1 MTPYPYIHLRL
12 QSSYS
17 LAEGA
22 IKIKRIAELA
32 KKNNMPS
39 IALTDN
45 NNLFGALEFS
55 LECVKN
61 GIQPIIGSS
70 LNLLDIQENHN
81 SSQINLL
88 VKNKEGYK
96 NLLYL
101 SSISHTKQNNI
112 VGIRIEDLLN
122 HKHLLNKNYDI
133 VHYDSPDERGIDVG
147 LIYNKNVFKVNSTK
161 SHELIIYDNKSSKRN
176 YTRDQLV
183 VSGLLDGELIHIIV
197 NHWPSRSGGEERSR
211 AGRMAAAEL
220 NKKIIDSLQNK
231 YKNAKI
237 ITMGDFNDDPHDD
250 SMKKIL
256 NAKKYIEDVKT
267 NGLYNPMEVILS
279 DQGIGSN
286 AYRDVWQLF
295 DQILVTEPFL
305 NKKYDSYQ
313 FYKAGIFNKSYLTQ
327 KKGRYKGQPF
337 RSFSWGR
344 FTNGYSDHYP
354 SFIYLIKQ
362 NLD

>member
-1 MTPYPYIHLRL
+1 MTTISLNTIAQEKRNFKIHTIAFYNVENLFDTINDVNKNDEA
-12 QSSYS
+12 SPIM
-17 LAEGA
+17 E
-22 IKIKRIAELA
+22 IKFNRSEIYKKKVENMASVIADIGTDLVN
-32 KKNNMPS
+32 KSPS
-39 IALTDN
+39 IVGLS
-45 NNLFGALEFS
+45 E
-55 LECVKN
+55 V
-61 GIQPIIGSS
+61 
-70 LNLLDIQENHN
+70 ENRN
-81 SSQINLL
+81 
-88 VKNKEGYK
+88 V
-96 NLLYL
+96 
-101 SSISHTKQNNI
+101 
-112 VGIRIEDLLN
+112 IEDLLN
-122 HKHLLNKNYDI
+122 NKHLLNKNYDI

-147 LIYNKNVFKVNSTK
+147 LIYNKDVFKVNSTK

-183 VSGLLDGELIHIIV
+183 VSGLLDNELIHIIV

-220 NKKIIDSLQNK
+220 NKKIIDSLQGK

-267 NGLYNPMEVILS
+267 NGIYNPMEVILS

-286 AYRDVWQLF
+286 AYRDAWQLF

-313 FYKAGIFNKSYLTQ
+313 FYKAGIFNKSYLIN
-327 KKGRYKGQPF
+327 KAGRYKGYPF
-337 RSFSWGR
+337 RSFSWGS
-344 FTNGYSDHYP
+344 FTGGYSDHLPPY
-354 SFIYLIKQ
+354 IYLIKEIK
-362 NLD
+362 D

>member
-1 MTPYPYIHLRL
+1 MRNYILGL
-12 QSSYS
+12 LLALIS
-17 LAEGA
+17 LNTVAQEKRNF
-22 IKIKRIAELA
+22 KIHTIAFYNVENLFDTINDINKNDEA
-32 KKNNMPS
+32 SPIMEMKFNRSEIYKKKVKNMASVIADIGSDLVNKSPS
-39 IALTDN
+39 IVGLS
-45 NNLFGALEFS
+45 E
-55 LECVKN
+55 V
-61 GIQPIIGSS
+61 
-70 LNLLDIQENHN
+70 ENRN
-81 SSQINLL
+81 
-88 VKNKEGYK
+88 V
-96 NLLYL
+96 
-101 SSISHTKQNNI
+101 
-112 VGIRIEDLLN
+112 IEDLLN
-122 HKHLLNKNYDI
+122 NKHLLNKNYDI

-147 LIYNKNVFKVNSTK
+147 LIYNKDVFKVNSTK
-161 SHELIIYDNKSSKRN
+161 SHELIIYDNNSSKRN

-183 VSGLLDGELIHIIV
+183 VSGLLDNELIHVIV

-256 NAKKYIEDVKT
+256 NAKKHIEDVKT
-267 NGLYNPMEVILS
+267 NGIYNPMEVILS

-313 FYKAGIFNKSYLTQ
+313 FYKAGIFNKSYLIN
-327 KKGRYKGQPF
+327 KAGRYKGYPF
-337 RSFSWGR
+337 RSFSWGS
-344 FTNGYSDHYP
+344 FTGGYSDHLPPY
-354 SFIYLIKQ
+354 IYLIKEIK
-362 NLD
+362 D

>member
-1 MTPYPYIHLRL
+1 MIRGYILGML
-12 QSSYS
+12 LAIFS
-17 LAEGA
+17 LNTVAQEKRNFNIHTIA
-22 IKIKRIAELA
+22 FYNVENLFDTINDVNKNDEASPMMEIKFNRSEIYKKKVKNMAQVIADIGTDLIN
-32 KKNNMPS
+32 KSPS
-39 IALTDN
+39 IVGLS
-45 NNLFGALEFS
+45 E
-55 LECVKN
+55 V
-61 GIQPIIGSS
+61 
-70 LNLLDIQENHN
+70 ENRN
-81 SSQINLL
+81 
-88 VKNKEGYK
+88 V
-96 NLLYL
+96 
-101 SSISHTKQNNI
+101 
-112 VGIRIEDLLN
+112 IEDLIN
-122 HKHLLNKNYDI
+122 HEYLSNEDYKI

-147 LIYNKNVFKVNSTK
+147 LIYNDNVFKINSTK

-211 AGRMAAAEL
+211 AGRMAAAGL

-267 NGLYNPMEVILS
+267 NGIYNPMEVILS

-313 FYKAGIFNKSYLTQ
+313 FYKAGVFNESYLIN
-327 KKGRYKGQPF
+327 KAGKYKGYPF
-337 RSFSWGR
+337 RSFSWGS
-344 FTNGYSDHYP
+344 FTDGYSDHLP
-354 SFIYLIKQ
+354 SYIYLIKEIQ
-362 NLD
+362 D

>member
-1 MTPYPYIHLRL
+1 MKNYILG
-12 QSSYS
+12 S
-17 LAEGA
+17 LLA
-22 IKIKRIAELA
+22 IISLNTIAQEKRNFKIHTIAFYNVENLFDTINDVNKNDEA
-32 KKNNMPS
+32 SPMMEIKFNRSEIYKKKVKNMAQVIADIGTDLINKSPS
-39 IALTDN
+39 IVGLS
-45 NNLFGALEFS
+45 E
-55 LECVKN
+55 V
-61 GIQPIIGSS
+61 
-70 LNLLDIQENHN
+70 ENRN
-81 SSQINLL
+81 
-88 VKNKEGYK
+88 V
-96 NLLYL
+96 
-101 SSISHTKQNNI
+101 
-112 VGIRIEDLLN
+112 IEDLLN

-147 LIYNKNVFKVNSTK
+147 LIYNKDVFKVNSTK

-183 VSGLLDGELIHIIV
+183 VSGLLDNELIHIIV

-267 NGLYNPMEVILS
+267 NGIYNPMEVILS

-313 FYKAGIFNKSYLTQ
+313 FYKAGIFNKSYLIN
-327 KKGRYKGQPF
+327 KAGRYKGYPF
-337 RSFSWGR
+337 RSFSWGS
-344 FTNGYSDHYP
+344 FTGGYSDHLPPY
-354 SFIYLIKQ
+354 IYLIKEIK
-362 NLD
+362 D

>member
-1 MTPYPYIHLRL
+1 MRNYILGFL
-12 QSSYS
+12 LAIIS
-17 LAEGA
+17 LNTVAQEKRNF
-22 IKIKRIAELA
+22 KIHTIAFYNVENLFDTINDINKNDEA
-32 KKNNMPS
+32 SPIMEMKFNRSEIYKKKVKNMASVIADIGSDLVNKSPS
-39 IALTDN
+39 IVGLS
-45 NNLFGALEFS
+45 E
-55 LECVKN
+55 V
-61 GIQPIIGSS
+61 
-70 LNLLDIQENHN
+70 ENRN
-81 SSQINLL
+81 
-88 VKNKEGYK
+88 V
-96 NLLYL
+96 
-101 SSISHTKQNNI
+101 
-112 VGIRIEDLLN
+112 IEDLLN
-122 HKHLLNKNYDI
+122 NKHLLNKNYDI

-147 LIYNKNVFKVNSTK
+147 LIYNKDVFKVNSTK
-161 SHELIIYDNKSSKRN
+161 SHELIIYDNNSSKRN

-183 VSGLLDGELIHIIV
+183 VSGLLDNELIHVIV

-256 NAKKYIEDVKT
+256 NAKKHIEDVKT
-267 NGLYNPMEVILS
+267 NGIYNPMEVILS

-313 FYKAGIFNKSYLTQ
+313 FYKAGIFNKSYLIN
-327 KKGRYKGQPF
+327 KAGRYKGYPF
-337 RSFSWGR
+337 RSFSWGS
-344 FTNGYSDHYP
+344 FTGGYSDHLPPY
-354 SFIYLIKQ
+354 IYLIKEIK
-362 NLD
+362 D

>member
-1 MTPYPYIHLRL
+1 MRKYILGL
-12 QSSYS
+12 LLAIIS
-17 LAEGA
+17 LNTVAQEKRNFKIHTIA
-22 IKIKRIAELA
+22 FYNVENLFDTINDINKNDEASPIMEIKFNRSEIYKKKVENMASVIADIGTDLID
-32 KKNNMPS
+32 KSPS
-39 IALTDN
+39 IVGLS
-45 NNLFGALEFS
+45 E
-55 LECVKN
+55 V
-61 GIQPIIGSS
+61 
-70 LNLLDIQENHN
+70 ENRN
-81 SSQINLL
+81 
-88 VKNKEGYK
+88 V
-96 NLLYL
+96 
-101 SSISHTKQNNI
+101 
-112 VGIRIEDLLN
+112 IEDLLN
-122 HKHLLNKNYDI
+122 NKHLLNKNYDI

-147 LIYNKNVFKVNSTK
+147 LIYNKDVFKVNSTK

-183 VSGLLDGELIHIIV
+183 VSGLLDNELIHVIV

-267 NGLYNPMEVILS
+267 NGIYNPMEVILS

-313 FYKAGIFNKSYLTQ
+313 FYKAGIFNKSYLIN
-327 KKGRYKGQPF
+327 KAGRYKGYPF
-337 RSFSWGR
+337 RSFSWGS
-344 FTNGYSDHYP
+344 FTGGYSDHLPPY
-354 SFIYLIKQ
+354 IYLIKEIK
-362 NLD
+362 D

>member
-1 MTPYPYIHLRL
+1 MRKYILGL
-12 QSSYS
+12 LLAIIS
-17 LAEGA
+17 LNTIAQEKRNFKIHTIA
-22 IKIKRIAELA
+22 FYNVENLFDTINDINKNDEASPIMEIKFNRSEIY
-32 KKNNMPS
+32 KKKVKNMASVITDIGNDLVNKSPS
-39 IALTDN
+39 IVGLS
-45 NNLFGALEFS
+45 E
-55 LECVKN
+55 V
-61 GIQPIIGSS
+61 
-70 LNLLDIQENHN
+70 ENRN
-81 SSQINLL
+81 
-88 VKNKEGYK
+88 V
-96 NLLYL
+96 
-101 SSISHTKQNNI
+101 
-112 VGIRIEDLLN
+112 IEDLLN
-122 HKHLLNKNYDI
+122 NKHLSNKNYDI

-147 LIYNKNVFKVNSTK
+147 LIYNKDVFKVNSTK

-183 VSGLLDGELIHIIV
+183 VSGLLDNELIHLIV

-256 NAKKYIEDVKT
+256 NAKKHIEDVKT
-267 NGLYNPMEVILS
+267 NGIYNPMEVILS

-313 FYKAGIFNKSYLTQ
+313 FYKAGIFNKSYLIN
-327 KKGRYKGQPF
+327 KAGRYKGYPF
-337 RSFSWGR
+337 RSFSWGS
-344 FTNGYSDHYP
+344 FTDGYSDHLP
-354 SFIYLIKQ
+354 SYIYLIKEIK
-362 NLD
+362 D

>member
-1 MTPYPYIHLRL
+1 MKNYILGIL
-12 QSSYS
+12 LATIS
-17 LAEGA
+17 LNTIAQEKRNFKIHA
-22 IKIKRIAELA
+22 IAFYNVENLFDTINDINKNDEASPIMEIKFNRSEIYKKKVKNMASVIADIGSDLVN
-32 KKNNMPS
+32 KSPS
-39 IALTDN
+39 IVGLS
-45 NNLFGALEFS
+45 E
-55 LECVKN
+55 V
-61 GIQPIIGSS
+61 
-70 LNLLDIQENHN
+70 ENRN
-81 SSQINLL
+81 
-88 VKNKEGYK
+88 V
-96 NLLYL
+96 
-101 SSISHTKQNNI
+101 
-112 VGIRIEDLLN
+112 IEDLLN
-122 HKHLLNKNYDI
+122 NKHLLNKNYDI

-147 LIYNKNVFKVNSTK
+147 LIYNKDVFKVNSTK
-161 SHELIIYDNKSSKRN
+161 SHELIIYDNNSSKRN

-183 VSGLLDGELIHIIV
+183 VSGLLDNELIHIIV

-267 NGLYNPMEVILS
+267 NGIYNPMEVILS

-313 FYKAGIFNKSYLTQ
+313 FYKAGIFNKSYLIN
-327 KKGRYKGQPF
+327 KAGRYKGYPF
-337 RSFSWGR
+337 RSFSWGS
-344 FTNGYSDHYP
+344 FTDGYSDHLPPY
-354 SFIYLIKQ
+354 IYLIKEIK
-362 NLD
+362 D

>member
-1 MTPYPYIHLRL
+1 MRKYILGL
-12 QSSYS
+12 LLAIIS
-17 LAEGA
+17 LNTVAQEKRNFKIHTIA
-22 IKIKRIAELA
+22 FYNVENLFDTINDINKNDEASPIMEIKFNRSEIYKKKVKNMASVIADIGSDLVN
-32 KKNNMPS
+32 KSPS
-39 IALTDN
+39 IVGLS
-45 NNLFGALEFS
+45 E
-55 LECVKN
+55 V
-61 GIQPIIGSS
+61 
-70 LNLLDIQENHN
+70 ENRN
-81 SSQINLL
+81 
-88 VKNKEGYK
+88 V
-96 NLLYL
+96 
-101 SSISHTKQNNI
+101 
-112 VGIRIEDLLN
+112 IEDLLN
-122 HKHLLNKNYDI
+122 NKHLSNKNYDI

-147 LIYNKNVFKVNSTK
+147 LIYNKDVFKVNSTK

-183 VSGLLDGELIHIIV
+183 VSGLLDNELIHVIV

-267 NGLYNPMEVILS
+267 NGIYNPMEVILS

-313 FYKAGIFNKSYLTQ
+313 FYKAGIFNKSYLIN
-327 KKGRYKGQPF
+327 KAGRYKGYPF
-337 RSFSWGR
+337 RSFSWGS
-344 FTNGYSDHYP
+344 FTGGYSDHLPPY
-354 SFIYLIKQ
+354 IYLIKEIK
-362 NLD
+362 D

>member
-1 MTPYPYIHLRL
+1 MKNYILGIL
-12 QSSYS
+12 LTTIS
-17 LAEGA
+17 LNTIAQEKRNFKIHTIA
-22 IKIKRIAELA
+22 FYNVENLFDTINDVNKNDEASPIMEIKFNRSEIYKKKVENMASVIADIGTDLVN
-32 KKNNMPS
+32 KSPS
-39 IALTDN
+39 IVGLS
-45 NNLFGALEFS
+45 E
-55 LECVKN
+55 V
-61 GIQPIIGSS
+61 
-70 LNLLDIQENHN
+70 ENRN
-81 SSQINLL
+81 
-88 VKNKEGYK
+88 V
-96 NLLYL
+96 
-101 SSISHTKQNNI
+101 
-112 VGIRIEDLLN
+112 IEDLLN
-122 HKHLLNKNYDI
+122 NKHLSNKNYDI

-147 LIYNKNVFKVNSTK
+147 LIYNKDVFKVNSTK

-183 VSGLLDGELIHIIV
+183 VSGLLDNELIHIIV

-220 NKKIIDSLQNK
+220 NKKIIDSLQGK

-267 NGLYNPMEVILS
+267 NGIYNPMEVILS

-286 AYRDVWQLF
+286 AYRDAWQLF

-313 FYKAGIFNKSYLTQ
+313 FYKAGIFNKSYLIN
-327 KKGRYKGQPF
+327 KAGRYKGYPF
-337 RSFSWGR
+337 RSFSWGS
-344 FTNGYSDHYP
+344 FTGGYSDHLPPY
-354 SFIYLIKQ
+354 IYLIKEIK
-362 NLD
+362 D

>member
-1 MTPYPYIHLRL
+1 MRNYILGL
-12 QSSYS
+12 LLAIIS
-17 LAEGA
+17 LNTVAQEKRNFKIHTIA
-22 IKIKRIAELA
+22 FYNVENLFDTINDINKNDEASPIMEIKFNRSEIY
-32 KKNNMPS
+32 KKKVKNMASVIEDIGSDLVNKSPS
-39 IALTDN
+39 IVGLS
-45 NNLFGALEFS
+45 E
-55 LECVKN
+55 V
-61 GIQPIIGSS
+61 
-70 LNLLDIQENHN
+70 ENRN
-81 SSQINLL
+81 
-88 VKNKEGYK
+88 V
-96 NLLYL
+96 
-101 SSISHTKQNNI
+101 
-112 VGIRIEDLLN
+112 IEDLLN
-122 HKHLLNKNYDI
+122 NKHLSNKNYDI

-147 LIYNKNVFKVNSTK
+147 LIYNKDVFKVNSTK

-183 VSGLLDGELIHIIV
+183 VSGLLDNELIHIIV

-256 NAKKYIEDVKT
+256 NAKKHIEDVKT
-267 NGLYNPMEVILS
+267 NGIYNPMEVILS

-313 FYKAGIFNKSYLTQ
+313 FYKAGIFNKSYLIN
-327 KKGRYKGQPF
+327 KAGRYKGYPF
-337 RSFSWGR
+337 RSFSWGS
-344 FTNGYSDHYP
+344 FTDGYSDHLP
-354 SFIYLIKQ
+354 SYIYLIKEIK
-362 NLD
+362 D

>member
-1 MTPYPYIHLRL
+1 MKNYILGIL
-12 QSSYS
+12 
-17 LAEGA
+17 LAIISINTVAQEKRNFKIHTIA
-22 IKIKRIAELA
+22 FYNVENLFDTINDINKNDEASPIMEIKFNRSEIYKKKVENMASVIADIGSDLVN
-32 KKNNMPS
+32 KSPS
-39 IALTDN
+39 IVGLS
-45 NNLFGALEFS
+45 E
-55 LECVKN
+55 V
-61 GIQPIIGSS
+61 
-70 LNLLDIQENHN
+70 ENRN
-81 SSQINLL
+81 
-88 VKNKEGYK
+88 V
-96 NLLYL
+96 
-101 SSISHTKQNNI
+101 
-112 VGIRIEDLLN
+112 IEDLLN
-122 HKHLLNKNYDI
+122 NKHLLNKNYDI

-147 LIYNKNVFKVNSTK
+147 LIYNKDVFKVNSTK

-183 VSGLLDGELIHIIV
+183 VSGLLDNELIHVIV

-267 NGLYNPMEVILS
+267 NGIYNPMEVILS

-313 FYKAGIFNKSYLTQ
+313 FYKAGIFNKSYLIN
-327 KKGRYKGQPF
+327 KAGRYKGYPF
-337 RSFSWGR
+337 RSFSWGS
-344 FTNGYSDHYP
+344 FTGGYSDHLPPY
-354 SFIYLIKQ
+354 IYLIKEIK
-362 NLD
+362 D

>member
-1 MTPYPYIHLRL
+1 MIRGYILGML
-12 QSSYS
+12 LAIIS
-17 LAEGA
+17 LNTVAQEKRNFNIHTIA
-22 IKIKRIAELA
+22 FYNVENLFDTINDVNKNDEASPMMEIKFNRSEIYKKKVKNMAQVIADIGTDLIN
-32 KKNNMPS
+32 KSPS
-39 IALTDN
+39 IVGLS
-45 NNLFGALEFS
+45 E
-55 LECVKN
+55 V
-61 GIQPIIGSS
+61 
-70 LNLLDIQENHN
+70 ENRN
-81 SSQINLL
+81 
-88 VKNKEGYK
+88 V
-96 NLLYL
+96 
-101 SSISHTKQNNI
+101 
-112 VGIRIEDLLN
+112 IEDLIN
-122 HKHLLNKNYDI
+122 HEYLSNEDYKI

-147 LIYNKNVFKVNSTK
+147 LIYNDNVFKINSTK

-211 AGRMAAAEL
+211 AGRMAAAGL

-267 NGLYNPMEVILS
+267 NGIYNPMEVILS

-313 FYKAGIFNKSYLTQ
+313 FYKAGVFNESYLIN
-327 KKGRYKGQPF
+327 KAGKYKGYPF
-337 RSFSWGR
+337 RSFSWGS
-344 FTNGYSDHYP
+344 FTDGYSDHLP
-354 SFIYLIKQ
+354 SYIYLIKEIQ
-362 NLD
+362 D

>member
-1 MTPYPYIHLRL
+1 MKNYILGIL
-12 QSSYS
+12 LAIIS
-17 LAEGA
+17 LNTVAQEKRNFKIHTIA
-22 IKIKRIAELA
+22 FYNVENLFDTINDINKNDEASPIMEIKFNRSEIYKKKVENMASVIADIGSDLVN
-32 KKNNMPS
+32 KSPS
-39 IALTDN
+39 IVGLS
-45 NNLFGALEFS
+45 E
-55 LECVKN
+55 V
-61 GIQPIIGSS
+61 
-70 LNLLDIQENHN
+70 ENRN
-81 SSQINLL
+81 
-88 VKNKEGYK
+88 V
-96 NLLYL
+96 
-101 SSISHTKQNNI
+101 
-112 VGIRIEDLLN
+112 IEDLLN
-122 HKHLLNKNYDI
+122 NEHLLNKNYDI

-147 LIYNKNVFKVNSTK
+147 LIYNKNVFKINSTK

-183 VSGLLDGELIHIIV
+183 VSGLLDNELIHIIV

-267 NGLYNPMEVILS
+267 NGIYNPMEVILS

-313 FYKAGIFNKSYLTQ
+313 FYKAGIFNKSYLIN
-327 KKGRYKGQPF
+327 KAGRYKGYPF
-337 RSFSWGR
+337 RSFSWGS
-344 FTNGYSDHYP
+344 FTGGYSDHLPPY
-354 SFIYLIKQ
+354 IYLIKEIK
-362 NLD
+362 D

>member
-1 MTPYPYIHLRL
+1 MKNYILG
-12 QSSYS
+12 S
-17 LAEGA
+17 LLA
-22 IKIKRIAELA
+22 IISLNTIAQEKRNFKIHTIAFYNVENLFDTINDVNKNDEA
-32 KKNNMPS
+32 SPMMEIKFNRSEIYKKKVKNMAQVIADIGTDLINKSPS
-39 IALTDN
+39 IVGLS
-45 NNLFGALEFS
+45 E
-55 LECVKN
+55 V
-61 GIQPIIGSS
+61 
-70 LNLLDIQENHN
+70 ENRN
-81 SSQINLL
+81 
-88 VKNKEGYK
+88 V
-96 NLLYL
+96 
-101 SSISHTKQNNI
+101 
-112 VGIRIEDLLN
+112 IEDLLN

-183 VSGLLDGELIHIIV
+183 VSGLLDNELIHIIV

-267 NGLYNPMEVILS
+267 NGIYNPMEVILS

-286 AYRDVWQLF
+286 AYRDAWQLF

-313 FYKAGIFNKSYLTQ
+313 FYKAGVFNKSYLINKT
-327 KKGRYKGQPF
+327 GRYKGYPF
-337 RSFSWGR
+337 RSFSWGS
-344 FTNGYSDHYP
+344 FTDGYSDHLP
-354 SFIYLIKQ
+354 SYIYLIKEIK
-362 NLD
+362 D

>member
-1 MTPYPYIHLRL
+1 MKNYILGL
-12 QSSYS
+12 LLAIIS
-17 LAEGA
+17 LNTIAQEKRNFKIHTIAFYNVENLFDTINDINKNDEASPIMEIKFNRSEIYKKKVKNMARVIADIGA
-22 IKIKRIAELA
+22 DLVNKS
-32 KKNNMPS
+32 PS
-39 IALTDN
+39 IVGLS
-45 NNLFGALEFS
+45 E
-55 LECVKN
+55 V
-61 GIQPIIGSS
+61 
-70 LNLLDIQENHN
+70 ENRN
-81 SSQINLL
+81 
-88 VKNKEGYK
+88 V
-96 NLLYL
+96 
-101 SSISHTKQNNI
+101 
-112 VGIRIEDLLN
+112 IEDLLN
-122 HKHLLNKNYDI
+122 NKHLLNKNYDI

-147 LIYNKNVFKVNSTK
+147 LIYNKDVFKVNSTK
-161 SHELIIYDNKSSKRN
+161 SHELIIYDNNSSKRN

-183 VSGLLDGELIHIIV
+183 VSGLLDNELIHVIV

-220 NKKIIDSLQNK
+220 NKKIIDSLQDK

-267 NGLYNPMEVILS
+267 NGIYNPMEVILS

-313 FYKAGIFNKSYLTQ
+313 FYKAGIFNKSYLIN
-327 KKGRYKGQPF
+327 KAGRYKGYPF
-337 RSFSWGR
+337 RSFSWGS
-344 FTNGYSDHYP
+344 FTDGYSDHLP
-354 SFIYLIKQ
+354 SYIYLIKEIK
-362 NLD
+362 D

>member
-1 MTPYPYIHLRL
+1 MRNYILGL
-12 QSSYS
+12 LLAIIS
-17 LAEGA
+17 LNTVAQEKRNFKIHTIA
-22 IKIKRIAELA
+22 FYNVENLFDTINDINKNDEASPIMEIKFNRSEIY
-32 KKNNMPS
+32 KKKVKNMASVIEDIGSDLVNKSPS
-39 IALTDN
+39 IVGLS
-45 NNLFGALEFS
+45 E
-55 LECVKN
+55 V
-61 GIQPIIGSS
+61 
-70 LNLLDIQENHN
+70 ENRN
-81 SSQINLL
+81 
-88 VKNKEGYK
+88 V
-96 NLLYL
+96 
-101 SSISHTKQNNI
+101 
-112 VGIRIEDLLN
+112 IEDLLN
-122 HKHLLNKNYDI
+122 NKHLSNKNYDI

-147 LIYNKNVFKVNSTK
+147 LIYNKDVFKVNSTK

-183 VSGLLDGELIHIIV
+183 VSGLLDNELIHLIV

-267 NGLYNPMEVILS
+267 NGIYNPMEVILS

-313 FYKAGIFNKSYLTQ
+313 FYKAGIFNKSYLIN
-327 KKGRYKGQPF
+327 KAGRYKGYPF
-337 RSFSWGR
+337 RSFSWGS
-344 FTNGYSDHYP
+344 FTDGYSDHLP
-354 SFIYLIKQ
+354 SYIYLIKEIK
-362 NLD
+362 D

>member
-1 MTPYPYIHLRL
+1 MRNYILGL
-12 QSSYS
+12 LLAIIS
-17 LAEGA
+17 LNTVAQEKRNFKIHTIA
-22 IKIKRIAELA
+22 FYNVENLFDTINDINKNDEASPIMEIKFNRSEIYKKKVKNMASVIADIGSDLVN
-32 KKNNMPS
+32 KSPS
-39 IALTDN
+39 IVGLS
-45 NNLFGALEFS
+45 E
-55 LECVKN
+55 V
-61 GIQPIIGSS
+61 
-70 LNLLDIQENHN
+70 ENRN
-81 SSQINLL
+81 
-88 VKNKEGYK
+88 V
-96 NLLYL
+96 
-101 SSISHTKQNNI
+101 
-112 VGIRIEDLLN
+112 IEDLLN
-122 HKHLLNKNYDI
+122 NKHLLNKNYDI

-147 LIYNKNVFKVNSTK
+147 LIYNKDVFKVNSTK
-161 SHELIIYDNKSSKRN
+161 SHELIIYDNNSSKRN

-183 VSGLLDGELIHIIV
+183 VSGLLDNELIHIIV

-256 NAKKYIEDVKT
+256 NAKKHIEDVKT
-267 NGLYNPMEVILS
+267 NGIYNPMEVILS

-313 FYKAGIFNKSYLTQ
+313 FYKAGIFNKSYLIN
-327 KKGRYKGQPF
+327 KAGRYKGYPF
-337 RSFSWGR
+337 RSFSWGS
-344 FTNGYSDHYP
+344 FTGGYSDHLPPY
-354 SFIYLIKQ
+354 IYLIKEIK
-362 NLD
+362 D

>member
-1 MTPYPYIHLRL
+1 MKKYILGL
-12 QSSYS
+12 LLAIIS
-17 LAEGA
+17 LNTVAQEKRNFKIHTIA
-22 IKIKRIAELA
+22 FYNVENLFDTINDINKNDEASPIMEIKFNRSEIYKKKVENMASVIADIGSDLVN
-32 KKNNMPS
+32 KSPS
-39 IALTDN
+39 IVGLS
-45 NNLFGALEFS
+45 E
-55 LECVKN
+55 V
-61 GIQPIIGSS
+61 
-70 LNLLDIQENHN
+70 ENRN
-81 SSQINLL
+81 
-88 VKNKEGYK
+88 V
-96 NLLYL
+96 
-101 SSISHTKQNNI
+101 
-112 VGIRIEDLLN
+112 IEDLLN
-122 HKHLLNKNYDI
+122 NKHLLNKNYDI

-147 LIYNKNVFKVNSTK
+147 LIYNKDVFKVNSTK

-183 VSGLLDGELIHIIV
+183 VSGLLDNELIHLIV

-267 NGLYNPMEVILS
+267 NGIYNPMEVILS

-313 FYKAGIFNKSYLTQ
+313 FYKAGIFNKSYLIN
-327 KKGRYKGQPF
+327 KAGRYKGYPF
-337 RSFSWGR
+337 RSFSWGS
-344 FTNGYSDHYP
+344 FTGGYSDHLPPY
-354 SFIYLIKQ
+354 IYLIKEIK
-362 NLD
+362 D

>member
-1 MTPYPYIHLRL
+1 MRNYILGL
-12 QSSYS
+12 LLAIIS
-17 LAEGA
+17 LNTVAQEKRNFKIHTIA
-22 IKIKRIAELA
+22 FYNVENLFDTINDINKNDEASPIMEIKFNRSEIYKKKVKNMASVIADIGSDLVN
-32 KKNNMPS
+32 KSPS
-39 IALTDN
+39 IVGLS
-45 NNLFGALEFS
+45 E
-55 LECVKN
+55 V
-61 GIQPIIGSS
+61 
-70 LNLLDIQENHN
+70 ENRN
-81 SSQINLL
+81 
-88 VKNKEGYK
+88 V
-96 NLLYL
+96 
-101 SSISHTKQNNI
+101 
-112 VGIRIEDLLN
+112 IEDLLN
-122 HKHLLNKNYDI
+122 TKHLLNKNYDI

-147 LIYNKNVFKVNSTK
+147 LIYNKDVFKVNSTK
-161 SHELIIYDNKSSKRN
+161 SHELIIYDNNSSKRN

-183 VSGLLDGELIHIIV
+183 VSGLLDNELIHIIV

-256 NAKKYIEDVKT
+256 NAKKHIEDVKT
-267 NGLYNPMEVILS
+267 NGIYNPMEVILS

-313 FYKAGIFNKSYLTQ
+313 FYKAGIFNKSYLIN
-327 KKGRYKGQPF
+327 KAGRYKGYPF
-337 RSFSWGR
+337 RSFSWGS
-344 FTNGYSDHYP
+344 FTDGYSDHLPPY
-354 SFIYLIKQ
+354 IYLIKEIK
-362 NLD
+362 D

>member
-1 MTPYPYIHLRL
+1 MKNYILGIL
-12 QSSYS
+12 LTTIS
-17 LAEGA
+17 LNTIAQEKRNFKIHTIA
-22 IKIKRIAELA
+22 FYNVENLFDTINDVNKNDEASPIMEIKFNRSEIYKKKVENMASVIADIGTDLVN
-32 KKNNMPS
+32 KSPS
-39 IALTDN
+39 IVGLS
-45 NNLFGALEFS
+45 E
-55 LECVKN
+55 V
-61 GIQPIIGSS
+61 
-70 LNLLDIQENHN
+70 ENRN
-81 SSQINLL
+81 
-88 VKNKEGYK
+88 V
-96 NLLYL
+96 
-101 SSISHTKQNNI
+101 
-112 VGIRIEDLLN
+112 IEDLLN
-122 HKHLLNKNYDI
+122 NKHLLNKNYDI

-147 LIYNKNVFKVNSTK
+147 LIYNKDVFKVNSTK

-183 VSGLLDGELIHIIV
+183 VSGLLDNELIHLIV

-220 NKKIIDSLQNK
+220 NKKIIDSLQGK

-267 NGLYNPMEVILS
+267 NGIYNPMEVILS

-286 AYRDVWQLF
+286 AYRDAWQLF

-313 FYKAGIFNKSYLTQ
+313 FYKAGIFNKSYLIN
-327 KKGRYKGQPF
+327 KAGRYKGYPF
-337 RSFSWGR
+337 RSFSWGS
-344 FTNGYSDHYP
+344 FTGGYSDHLPPY
-354 SFIYLIKQ
+354 IYLIKEIK
-362 NLD
+362 D

>member
-1 MTPYPYIHLRL
+1 MTTISLNTIAQEKRNFKIHTIAFYNVENLFDTINDVNKNDEA
-12 QSSYS
+12 SPIM
-17 LAEGA
+17 E
-22 IKIKRIAELA
+22 IKFNRSEIYKKKVENMASVIADIGTDLVN
-32 KKNNMPS
+32 KSPS
-39 IALTDN
+39 IVGLS
-45 NNLFGALEFS
+45 E
-55 LECVKN
+55 V
-61 GIQPIIGSS
+61 
-70 LNLLDIQENHN
+70 ENRN
-81 SSQINLL
+81 
-88 VKNKEGYK
+88 V
-96 NLLYL
+96 
-101 SSISHTKQNNI
+101 
-112 VGIRIEDLLN
+112 IEDLLN
-122 HKHLLNKNYDI
+122 NKHLLNKNYDI

-147 LIYNKNVFKVNSTK
+147 LIYNKDVFKVNSTK

-183 VSGLLDGELIHIIV
+183 VSGLLDNELIHVIV

-267 NGLYNPMEVILS
+267 NGIYNPMEVILS

-313 FYKAGIFNKSYLTQ
+313 FYKAGIFNKSYLIN
-327 KKGRYKGQPF
+327 KAGRYKGYPF
-337 RSFSWGR
+337 RSFSWGS
-344 FTNGYSDHYP
+344 FTGGYSDHLPPY
-354 SFIYLIKQ
+354 IYLIKEIK
-362 NLD
+362 D

>member
-1 MTPYPYIHLRL
+1 MKSYILGIL
-12 QSSYS
+12 LAIIS
-17 LAEGA
+17 LNTIAQEKRNFKIHTIA
-22 IKIKRIAELA
+22 FYNVENLFDTINDINKNDEASPIMEIKFNRSEIYKKKVKNMASVIADIGSDLVN
-32 KKNNMPS
+32 KSPS
-39 IALTDN
+39 IVGLS
-45 NNLFGALEFS
+45 E
-55 LECVKN
+55 V
-61 GIQPIIGSS
+61 
-70 LNLLDIQENHN
+70 ENRN
-81 SSQINLL
+81 
-88 VKNKEGYK
+88 V
-96 NLLYL
+96 
-101 SSISHTKQNNI
+101 
-112 VGIRIEDLLN
+112 IEDLLN
-122 HKHLLNKNYDI
+122 NKHLLNKNYDI

-147 LIYNKNVFKVNSTK
+147 LIYNKDVFKVNSTK
-161 SHELIIYDNKSSKRN
+161 SHELIIYDNNSSKRN

-183 VSGLLDGELIHIIV
+183 VSGLLDNELIHVIV

-256 NAKKYIEDVKT
+256 NAKKHIEDVKT
-267 NGLYNPMEVILS
+267 NGIYNPMEVILS

-313 FYKAGIFNKSYLTQ
+313 FYKAGIFNKSYLIN
-327 KKGRYKGQPF
+327 KAGRYKGYPF
-337 RSFSWGR
+337 RSFSWGS
-344 FTNGYSDHYP
+344 FTGGYSDHLPPY
-354 SFIYLIKQ
+354 IYLIKEIK
-362 NLD
+362 D

>member
-1 MTPYPYIHLRL
+1 MRKYILGL
-12 QSSYS
+12 LLAIIS
-17 LAEGA
+17 LNTIAQEKRNFKIHTIA
-22 IKIKRIAELA
+22 FYNVENLFDTINDINKNDEASPIMEIKFNRSEIYKKKVKNMASVIADIGSDLVN
-32 KKNNMPS
+32 KSPS
-39 IALTDN
+39 IVGLS
-45 NNLFGALEFS
+45 E
-55 LECVKN
+55 V
-61 GIQPIIGSS
+61 
-70 LNLLDIQENHN
+70 ENRN
-81 SSQINLL
+81 
-88 VKNKEGYK
+88 V
-96 NLLYL
+96 
-101 SSISHTKQNNI
+101 
-112 VGIRIEDLLN
+112 IEDLLN
-122 HKHLLNKNYDI
+122 NKHLSNKNYDI

-147 LIYNKNVFKVNSTK
+147 LIYNKDVFKVNSTK

-183 VSGLLDGELIHIIV
+183 VSGLLDNELIHLIV

-267 NGLYNPMEVILS
+267 NGIYNPMEVILS

-313 FYKAGIFNKSYLTQ
+313 FYKAGIFNKSYLIN
-327 KKGRYKGQPF
+327 KAGRYKGYPF
-337 RSFSWGR
+337 RSFSWGS
-344 FTNGYSDHYP
+344 FTGGYSDHLPPY
-354 SFIYLIKQ
+354 IYLIKEIK
-362 NLD
+362 D